1 MAFATMH
8 FATGMVC
15 SAAAGVVVC
24 TIMRQGW
31 RWLPL
36 VTTAGGFWAMVPDM
50 PRLFRED
57 FLRHLPVLNRL
68 GDKSFEAWL
77 HRNGDLF
84 FFHHWLD
91 THRTEDRL
99 ALQGMAII
107 IAGYVLSVL
116 LLMFLEWRARHSE
129 ANRFWQTHKPYLDR
143 AAQAMQQN
151 RTSGSQPDEGKS
163 PTQAKAEFSNST
175 GQRV

>member
-24 TIMRQGW
+24 AMARKGW

-36 VTTAGGFWAMVPDM
+36 VTTVGGFWAMVPDM

-57 FLRHLPVLNRL
+57 FLRHVPILNRL

-77 HRNGDLF
+77 HRNGDVF

-91 THRTEDRL
+91 TNRTEDRL

-116 LLMFLEWRARHSE
+116 LLMFLERRARNSE

-143 AAQAMQQN
+143 ASQAMQQT
-151 RTSGSQPDEGKS
+151 RSPGPTSDKTSAP
-163 PTQAKAEFSNST
+163 
-175 GQRV
+175 